1 MIDMIVV
8 SLGSYYRFKRF
19 VKVDVCF
26 LVFKFIAF
34 DAGRKRAVGS

>member
-19 VKVDVCF
+19 VKLGVF
-26 LVFKFIAF
+26 LLVSKF
-34 DAGRKRAVGS
+34 S